1 YLIDNGI
8 VKAEDMANYLN
19 KKCGFLGV
27 SGVSSDLREVE
38 AAAAEGNEQAQKS
51 IDMFYYGVA
60 KYIGAYMVAM
70 GGLDAIAFTAGIG
83 ENSIAARKAILEYLS
98 FMGVEVDDEAN
109 NVRGEER
116 CITTPNSKI
125 KAYLIPTNEEL
136 AIARDTL
143 ELISK

>member
-1 YLIDNGI
+1 
-8 VKAEDMANYLN
+8 
-19 KKCGFLGV
+19 
-27 SGVSSDLREVE
+27 
-38 AAAAEGNEQAQKS
+38 
-51 IDMFYYGVA
+51 MFYYGVA

-83 ENSIAARKAILEYLS
+83 ENSIAARKAILEYLD
-98 FMGVEVDDEAN
+98 FMGVKVDDEAN

-116 CITTPNSKI
+116 CITTADSKI